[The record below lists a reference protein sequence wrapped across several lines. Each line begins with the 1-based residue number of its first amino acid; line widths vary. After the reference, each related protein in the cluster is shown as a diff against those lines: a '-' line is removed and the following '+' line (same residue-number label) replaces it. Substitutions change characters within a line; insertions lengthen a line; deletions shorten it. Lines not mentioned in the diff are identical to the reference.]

1 MTPKFTGS
9 PKRTVDVNVLVN
21 INIKGAVNSK
31 AINSWHRH
39 MNTVEKLS
47 EDL

>member
-9 PKRTVDVNVLVN
+9 PKCTVDVNVLV
-21 INIKGAVNSK
+21 NIKGAVNSK

-39 MNTVEKLS
+39 MYTVEKLS